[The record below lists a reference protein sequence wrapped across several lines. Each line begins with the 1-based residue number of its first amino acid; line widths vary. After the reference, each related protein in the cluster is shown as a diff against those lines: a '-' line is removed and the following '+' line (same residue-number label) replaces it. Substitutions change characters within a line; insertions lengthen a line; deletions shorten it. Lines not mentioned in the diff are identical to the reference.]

1 MKFGWFNVGEA
12 AVWLDPELH
21 YPEGSDEPHYK
32 IQFVAKTAS
41 WFRVFSKISFCMESL
56 IEVGEL
62 KPLRSDR
69 DLEARN
75 QIDIRHDYFSY
86 ADSIS
91 IRAYIE
97 DIDTWRYHKFPKG
110 NVPVRDAMS
119 TFMWLRSR
127 DRSQFKERIEMRTF
141 FTNDLYEFA
150 MLPGE
155 STTHKFDGRKVRA
168 LEFGLIFPEGEFFDK
183 GKTGRVIMSDDRNR
197 FPLRFEIDMTIGSFV
212 FDLDEVEYIE

>member
-1 MKFGWFNVGEA
+1 MKFGWFNVGRA
-12 AVWLDPELH
+12 VVWLDPELH
-21 YPEGSDEPHYK
+21 YPEGSGMPHYK
-32 IQFVAKTAS
+32 IQFQAKTAS
-41 WFRVFSKISFCMESL
+41 WFRAFSKIDFCMESL
-56 IEVGEL
+56 IEIDEL

-86 ADSIS
+86 ADTIS
-91 IRAYIE
+91 IKAYIE

-119 TFMWLRSR
+119 TFMWLRSQ
-127 DRSQFKERIEMRTF
+127 DRSQFNDKIEVRTF

-155 STTHKFDGRKVRA
+155 SITHKFDGSRVRA
-168 LEFGLIFPEGEFFDK
+168 LEFGLVFPEGEYFDK

-212 FDLDEVEYIE
+212 FDLDDVEYIK